1 MILDNTAIFSDAQA
15 VTVTAASTN
24 IIDLQKAGTPFG
36 APAALVADVGKGD
49 GNIPLDVRV
58 IQAFATLTSLTVSL
72 ETAADGDAAFGTPTT
87 VASSGAIPVAS
98 LVAGYQFPFP
108 AKLMEG
114 VNARYVRLKYTVAGS
129 TATAGTITAAVV
141 ASRQQQ

>member
-1 MILDNTAIFSDAQA
+1 MILSNQDIFSDAQA
-15 VTVTAASTN
+15 VTATAASTN
-24 IIDLQKAGTPFG
+24 ILDLQKAGTPFG
-36 APAALVADVGKGD
+36 APAALVADLGKGD

-58 IQAFATLTSLTVSL
+58 VEAFATLTSLTVSV

-87 VASSGAIPVAS
+87 VAASGAIPVAT
-98 LVAGYQFPFP
+98 LILGYQFPFP
-108 AKLMEG
+108 ARLMEG

-129 TATAGTITAAVV
+129 AATAGKITAAVV